1 MSSVAAT
8 SNMML
13 TTLETTAAMTTCWC
27 ADGELPVSDRETLVC
42 AASVD
47 LPVDVAVEG
56 MPRLVA
62 DAESEPELDDVAA
75 DPFIEL
81 AKDPD
86 SDFELVAVRLG
97 AEDVL
102 LCVLSAF
109 ADVVTVS
116 VAVTVTEAVAANGKP
131 DQEEAH
137 DVYE

>member
-1 MSSVAAT
+1 
-8 SNMML
+8 ML
-13 TTLETTAAMTTCWC
+13 TTLETTAAMTMCWC

-47 LPVDVAVEG
+47 VVVEG

-62 DAESEPELDDVAA
+62 DAGSEPELDDVAA

-86 SDFELVAVRLG
+86 NNFELVAVRLG